1 MRPFATEPT
10 PDMNLYTLIT
20 RSGSTLRR
28 GFLPLALTA
37 FAAFAA
43 FPTSAQAQ
51 VVISQVYGGGGN
63 AGATLRQDFIE
74 LKNRSTTAQ
83 SVGGWS
89 VQYASATGG
98 TWQVTTLPAGTTIP
112 AGAYLLVRQAAG
124 TGGTVDVP
132 GDVTGTIAM
141 AGASGKVALANSAT
155 PLSGTVPT
163 GAALIDAVSY
173 GSANGIEGTPTPL
186 LSNTTAALR
195 NGGGCDDTGNN
206 GNDFTV
212 GTPNPRNSTA
222 TPEICTGGGGGGGG
236 GTPVAATI
244 PAIQGS
250 SATSPLVGQLV
261 VTSGV
266 VTRVNSNG
274 FFIQDL
280 NGDGNPATSDG
291 LFVFTSTTVFPEAVP
306 GNLVQ
311 VTGAVAEF
319 ASGAGTAAT
328 PLTQIANP
336 TSVSFVGS
344 GYTITPVSVTLPL
357 APGES
362 LERYE
367 GMLVRIEAALT
378 VQQNFLQARFG
389 QLTLGVGRHETPTN
403 RYRPNSPQAL
413 ALAELQARSRVMLDD
428 GSSAQNVNPT
438 PYFGANGVPRA
449 GDTVAN
455 LVGTLDFGLSGTSSA
470 GPGLYRLHPV
480 AAPVFTATNPRP
492 RAFAGLDN
500 DKTKIAAMNV
510 LNYFT
515 TFTNGETASGQTGQG
530 CTVGTSTTAGNCR
543 GANNLAEFV
552 RQRDK
557 IVRALA
563 GLDADVVGLM
573 EIQNNGNIA
582 AQNLVD
588 ALNAQVRSG
597 PWAVAPLP
605 AQSTGTDAIRVA
617 MIYKPAKVTLV
628 GGAVSDTDP
637 VNNRPT
643 LAQTFAAPGGERFTV
658 VVNHLKSK
666 GSCPGA
672 GDPDAA
678 GNLDAGD
685 GQGCWNAVRLQQA
698 QRLRTFVAQL
708 QQNSGT
714 NDVLMVGDF
723 NAYGQ
728 EDPIFELTGNGFVDQ
743 AARYNDF
750 AYTYV
755 FDGLAGRL
763 DQAISSAAMSPK
775 IVSAKVW
782 NINADEQIAYD
793 YNLEFKQPACA
804 TCAPDPAN
812 RYDAYRSSDHDPIL
826 VVVDFAAARAKAA
839 SRTAAPTAAA
849 RSAVR

>member
-1 MRPFATEPT
+1 MS
-10 PDMNLYTLIT
+10 LYKLISCQDT
-20 RSGSTLRR
+20 RLRVVL
-28 GFLPLALTA
+28 LPLA
-37 FAAFAA
+37 FAAFSA
-43 FPTSAQAQ
+43 FSTSAHAQ

-63 AGATLRQDFIE
+63 SGATLRHDFIE

-98 TWQVTTLPAGTTIP
+98 SWQVTMLPAGTTMA

-141 AGASGKVALANSAT
+141 AGANGKVALANTAAA
-155 PLSGTVPT
+155 LSGTVPA
-163 GAALIDAVSY
+163 GPALVDAVSY
-173 GSANGIEGTPTPL
+173 GSANGIEGTPTPA

-206 GNDFTV
+206 SNDFSV
-212 GTPNPRNSTA
+212 GAPAPRNSTA
-222 TPEICTGGGGGGGG
+222 AAEICTGGGGGGGG
-236 GTPVAATI
+236 GIPVAATI

-250 SATSPLVGQLV
+250 GAASALAGQLV

-266 VTRVNSNG
+266 VTRINSNG

-280 NGDGNPATSDG
+280 TGDGDAATSDG
-291 LFVFTSTTVFPEAVP
+291 LFVFTSATVYPEVQP

-311 VTGAVAEF
+311 VTGTVTEF

-336 TSVSFVGS
+336 TSVSLLGT
-344 GYTITPVSVTLPL
+344 GYSITPVSVTLPV

-362 LERYE
+362 LERFE
-367 GMLVRIEAALT
+367 GMLVRIEGTLT
-378 VQQNFLQARFG
+378 VQQNFLLARFG
-389 QLTLGVGRHETPTN
+389 QLTLGAGGRHETPTN
-403 RYRPNSPQAL
+403 RHRPNSPQAL
-413 ALAELQARSRVMLDD
+413 ALADLQARSRVMLDD
-428 GSSAQNVNPT
+428 GASMQNLNPT
-438 PYFGANGVPRA
+438 PYFGASGQPRA
-449 GDTVAN
+449 GDSVAN

-480 AAPVFTATNPRP
+480 AAPLFTAINPRP
-492 RAFAGLDN
+492 RALAGLDN

-510 LNYFT
+510 LNFFT
-515 TFTNGETASGQTGQG
+515 TFTNGQTADGQTGQG
-530 CTVGTSTTAGNCR
+530 CTVGGSTTAGNCR

-573 EIQNNGNIA
+573 EIQNNGNAA

-588 ALNAQVRSG
+588 SLNAQVRSG

-605 AQSTGTDAIRVA
+605 AQGTGSDAIRVA

-628 GGAVSDTDP
+628 GAAVSDTDP

-658 VVNHLKSK
+658 VVNHMKSK

-678 GNLDAGD
+678 GNVDAGD
-685 GQGCWNAVRLQQA
+685 GQGCWNGLRLQQT

-723 NAYGQ
+723 NAYGA

-743 AARYNDF
+743 AARYNAL

-755 FDGLAGRL
+755 FDAMAGSL
-763 DQAISSAAMSPK
+763 DHAISSASMSPK
-775 IVSAKVW
+775 IVATKLW
-782 NINADEQIAYD
+782 HINADEQIAYD
-793 YNLEFKQPACA
+793 YNLEFKQPLCA

-812 RYDAYRSSDHDPIL
+812 RFDPYRSSDHDPIL
-826 VVVDFAAARAKAA
+826 VVVDFAATARAKAA
-839 SRTAAPTAAA
+839 ARAVAPATSARNTA
-849 RSAVR
+849 RSTAGSTAR

>member
-1 MRPFATEPT
+1 MSLHTLLARPVT
-10 PDMNLYTLIT
+10 
-20 RSGSTLRR
+20 TLRVAL
-28 GFLPLALTA
+28 LPLA
-37 FAAFAA
+37 FAAFSA
-43 FPTSAQAQ
+43 FSTSAHAQ

-63 AGATLRQDFIE
+63 TGATFRHDFIE
-74 LKNRSTTAQ
+74 LKNRSTSAQ

-98 TWQVTTLPAGTTIP
+98 TWQVTALPAGTSIP

-141 AGASGKVALANSAT
+141 AGASGKVALANTAT

-163 GAALIDAVSY
+163 GPVLIDAVSY
-173 GSANGIEGTPTPL
+173 GTANGIEGTPTPA

-195 NGGGCDDTGNN
+195 NAGGCDDTGNN
-206 GNDFTV
+206 VNDFAV
-212 GTPNPRNSTA
+212 GTPNPRNSSA
-222 TPEICTGGGGGGGG
+222 PVEICSGGGGGGG

-250 SATSPLVGQLV
+250 GATSAMVGQLV
-261 VTSGV
+261 ITSGV
-266 VTRVNSNG
+266 VTRVNGNG
-274 FFIQDL
+274 FFIQDI
-280 NGDGNPATSDG
+280 NGDNNPDTSDG
-291 LFVFTSTTVFPEAVP
+291 IFVFTGTTVYPDAVP

-311 VTGAVAEF
+311 VTGPVAEF

-336 TSVSFVGS
+336 TSVSFLGS
-344 GYTITPVSVTLPL
+344 GYSIAPVVVTLPV

-367 GMLVRIEAALT
+367 GMLVRIDGALT

-389 QLTLGVGRHETPTN
+389 QLTLGASGRHETPTN
-403 RYRPNSPQAL
+403 RFRPNSPQAL
-413 ALAELQARSRVMLDD
+413 ALADLQARSRVMLDD
-428 GSSAQNVNPT
+428 GASTQNPNPT
-438 PYFGANGVPRA
+438 PYFGANGLPRA

-492 RAFAGLDN
+492 RALAGLDN

-515 TFTNGETASGQTGQG
+515 TFTNGQTADGQSGQG
-530 CTVGTSTTAGNCR
+530 CTLGTSTSAGNCR
-543 GANNLAEFV
+543 GANNLAEFQ

-588 ALNAQVRSG
+588 SLNAQVRSG

-605 AQSTGTDAIRVA
+605 ALSTGTDAIRLA

-666 GSCPGA
+666 GSCPNA
-672 GDPDAA
+672 GDPAAA
-678 GNLDAGD
+678 GNLDIGD
-685 GQGCWNAVRLQQA
+685 GQGCWNALRLQQA

-714 NDVLMVGDF
+714 ADVLMVGDM
-723 NAYGQ
+723 NSYGQ
-728 EDPIFELTGNGFVDQ
+728 EDPIFELTSNGYIDQ
-743 AARYNDF
+743 AARYNSF

-755 FDGLAGRL
+755 FDAMAGRL
-763 DQAISSAAMSPK
+763 DHAITSASMSPK
-775 IVSAKVW
+775 IVATKLW
-782 NINADEQIAYD
+782 HINADEQIAFD
-793 YNLEFKQPACA
+793 YNLESKQPACA

-812 RYDAYRSSDHDPIL
+812 RYDPYRSSDHDPIL
-826 VVVDFAAARAKAA
+826 VVVDFATTRGKA
-839 SRTAAPTAAA
+839 SAA
-849 RSAVR
+849 RSGRSAAR

>member
-1 MRPFATEPT
+1 MS
-10 PDMNLYTLIT
+10 LYKLISCQDT
-20 RSGSTLRR
+20 RLRVVL
-28 GFLPLALTA
+28 LPLA
-37 FAAFAA
+37 FAAFSA
-43 FPTSAQAQ
+43 FSTSAHAQ

-63 AGATLRQDFIE
+63 SGATLRHDFIE

-98 TWQVTTLPAGTTIP
+98 SWQVTMLPAGTTMA

-141 AGASGKVALANSAT
+141 AGANGKVALANTAAA
-155 PLSGTVPT
+155 LSGTVPA
-163 GAALIDAVSY
+163 GPALVDAVSY
-173 GSANGIEGTPTPL
+173 GSANGIEGTPTPA

-206 GNDFTV
+206 SNDFSV
-212 GTPNPRNSTA
+212 GAPAPRNSTA
-222 TPEICTGGGGGGGG
+222 AAEICTGGGGGGGG
-236 GTPVAATI
+236 GIPVAATI

-250 SATSPLVGQLV
+250 GAASALAGQLV

-266 VTRVNSNG
+266 VTRINSNG

-280 NGDGNPATSDG
+280 TGDGDAATSDG
-291 LFVFTSTTVFPEAVP
+291 LFVFTSATVYPEVQP

-311 VTGAVAEF
+311 VTGTVTEF

-336 TSVSFVGS
+336 TSVSLLGT
-344 GYTITPVSVTLPL
+344 GYSITPVSVTLPV

-362 LERYE
+362 LERFE
-367 GMLVRIEAALT
+367 GMLVRIEGTLT
-378 VQQNFLQARFG
+378 VQQNFLLARFG
-389 QLTLGVGRHETPTN
+389 QLTLGAGGRHETPTN
-403 RYRPNSPQAL
+403 RHRPNSPQAL
-413 ALAELQARSRVMLDD
+413 ALADLQARSRVMLDD
-428 GSSAQNVNPT
+428 GASMQNVNPT
-438 PYFGANGVPRA
+438 PYFGASGQPRA
-449 GDTVAN
+449 GDSVAN

-480 AAPVFTATNPRP
+480 AAPLFTAINPRP
-492 RAFAGLDN
+492 RALAGLDN

-510 LNYFT
+510 LNFFT
-515 TFTNGETASGQTGQG
+515 TFTNGQTADGQTGQG
-530 CTVGTSTTAGNCR
+530 CTVGGSTTAGNCR

-573 EIQNNGNIA
+573 EIQNNGNAA

-588 ALNAQVRSG
+588 SLNAQVRSG

-605 AQSTGTDAIRVA
+605 AQGTGSDAIRVA

-628 GGAVSDTDP
+628 GAAVSDTDP

-658 VVNHLKSK
+658 VVNHMKSK

-678 GNLDAGD
+678 GNVDAGD
-685 GQGCWNAVRLQQA
+685 GQGCWNGLRLQQT

-723 NAYGQ
+723 NAYGA
-728 EDPIFELTGNGFVDQ
+728 EDPIFELTGTGFVDQ
-743 AARYNDF
+743 AARYNAL

-755 FDGLAGRL
+755 FDAMAGSL
-763 DQAISSAAMSPK
+763 DHAISSASMSPK
-775 IVSAKVW
+775 IVATKLW
-782 NINADEQIAYD
+782 HINADEQIAYD
-793 YNLEFKQPACA
+793 YNLEFKQPLCA

-812 RYDAYRSSDHDPIL
+812 RFDPYRSSDHDPIL
-826 VVVDFAAARAKAA
+826 VVVDFAATARAKAA
-839 SRTAAPTAAA
+839 ARAVAPATSARNTA
-849 RSAVR
+849 RSTAGSTAR

>member
-1 MRPFATEPT
+1 MSLY
-10 PDMNLYTLIT
+10 NLF
-20 RSGSTLRR
+20 SCPHAGLRAAL
-28 GFLPLALTA
+28 LPLAC
-37 FAAFAA
+37 AAFSA
-43 FPTSAQAQ
+43 FSTSAHAQ

-63 AGATLRQDFIE
+63 SGATLRHDFIE

-98 TWQVTTLPAGTTIP
+98 SWQVTALPAGTTIP

-141 AGASGKVALANSAT
+141 AGANGKVALANTAT
-155 PLSGTVPT
+155 ALSGTVPT
-163 GAALIDAVSY
+163 GPALVDAVSY
-173 GSANGIEGTPTPL
+173 GTANGIEGTPTPA

-195 NGGGCDDTGNN
+195 NGGGCNDTGNN
-206 GNDFTV
+206 SDDFSV
-212 GTPNPRNSTA
+212 GTPAPRNSTA
-222 TPEICTGGGGGGGG
+222 MTEICTGGGGGGGG
-236 GTPVAATI
+236 GIPVAATI
-244 PAIQGS
+244 PVIQGS
-250 SATSPLVGQLV
+250 GAASALAGQLV

-266 VTRVNSNG
+266 VTRINSNG

-280 NGDGNPATSDG
+280 TGDGDAATSDG
-291 LFVFTSTTVFPEAVP
+291 LFVFTSATVFPEVQP
-306 GNLVQ
+306 GHLVQ
-311 VTGAVAEF
+311 VTGTVTEF

-336 TSVSFVGS
+336 ASVSLLGT
-344 GYTITPVSVTLPL
+344 GYSITPVSVTLPV

-362 LERYE
+362 LERFE
-367 GMLVRIEAALT
+367 GMLVRIEGTLT
-378 VQQNFLQARFG
+378 VQQNFLLARFG
-389 QLTLGVGRHETPTN
+389 QLTLGAGGRHETPTN

-413 ALAELQARSRVMLDD
+413 ALADLQARSRVMLDD
-428 GSSAQNVNPT
+428 GASAQNINPT
-438 PYFGANGVPRA
+438 PYFGASGQPRA
-449 GDTVAN
+449 GDSVAN
-455 LVGTLDFGLSGTSSA
+455 LVGTLDFGLSGTSSS

-480 AAPVFTATNPRP
+480 ADPLFTASNPRP
-492 RAFAGLDN
+492 RALAGLDN

-510 LNYFT
+510 LNFFT
-515 TFTNGETASGQTGQG
+515 TFTNGQTAEGQTGQG

-588 ALNAQVRSG
+588 SLNAQVRSG

-605 AQSTGTDAIRVA
+605 TQSTGTDAIRVA

-628 GGAVSDTDP
+628 GAAVSDTDP

-678 GNLDAGD
+678 GNVDAGD
-685 GQGCWNAVRLQQA
+685 GQGCWNATRLQQA

-723 NAYGQ
+723 NAYGA

-743 AARYNDF
+743 AARFNAL

-755 FDGLAGRL
+755 FDAMAGRL
-763 DQAISSAAMSPK
+763 DHAISSASMAPK
-775 IVSAKVW
+775 IVATKPW
-782 NINADEQIAYD
+782 HINADEQINYD
-793 YNLEFKQPACA
+793 YNLELKQPACA

-812 RYDAYRSSDHDPIL
+812 RYDPYRSSDHDPIL
-826 VVVDFAAARAKAA
+826 VVVDFAATARAKAA
-839 SRTAAPTAAA
+839 ARALTPAATAAA
-849 RSAVR
+849 RSSTAR

>member
-1 MRPFATEPT
+1 MRLDTLFT
-10 PDMNLYTLIT
+10 PP
-20 RSGSTLRR
+20 GSALRV
-28 GFLPLALTA
+28 GLLPLALSA

-43 FPTSAQAQ
+43 FAAFSTAAQAQ

-63 AGATLRQDFIE
+63 AGATLRHDFIE

-89 VQYASATGG
+89 VQYTSATGG
-98 TWQVTTLPAGTTIP
+98 TWQVTALPAATTIP

-124 TGGTVDVP
+124 TGGTVDVL

-155 PLSGTVPT
+155 PLSGTVPA
-163 GAALIDAVSY
+163 GAGLIDAVSY
-173 GSANGIEGTPTPL
+173 GTANGIEGTPTL
-186 LSNTTAALR
+186 ALSNTTAALR
-195 NGGGCDDTGNN
+195 NGSGCDDTGNN
-206 GNDFTV
+206 VNDFSV
-212 GTPNPRNSTA
+212 GAPAPRNSTA
-222 TPEICTGGGGGGGG
+222 TAEICSGGGGGGGG
-236 GTPVAATI
+236 GTPIATTI
-244 PAIQGS
+244 PVIQGS
-250 SATSPLVGQLV
+250 GGTSTMAGQLV
-261 VTSGV
+261 ITTGV

-280 NGDGNPATSDG
+280 IGDGNPATSDG
-291 LFVFTSTTVFPEAVP
+291 LFVFAGAALFPDAVP
-306 GNLVQ
+306 GNLVT
-311 VTGAVAEF
+311 VTGTVAEF

-336 TSVSFVGS
+336 TNVNFQGS
-344 GYTITPVSVTLPL
+344 GYSITPVTVSLPL

-362 LERYE
+362 LERFE
-367 GMLVRIEAALT
+367 GMLVRIDGALT

-389 QLTLGVGRHETPTN
+389 QLTLGAGGRHETPTN
-403 RYRPNSPQAL
+403 RHRPNSPQAL
-413 ALAELQARSRVMLDD
+413 ALADLQARSRVMLDD
-428 GSSAQNVNPT
+428 GASTSNPNPT
-438 PYFGANGVPRA
+438 PYFGSNGLPRA

-455 LVGTLDFGLSGTSSA
+455 LVGTLDFGVSGSSSA

-480 AAPVFTATNPRP
+480 AVPVFTATNPRP
-492 RAFAGLDN
+492 RALAGLDN

-510 LNYFT
+510 LNFFT
-515 TFTNGETASGQTGQG
+515 TFSNGQTADGQTGQG
-530 CTVGTSTTAGNCR
+530 CTLGTSTSAGNCR
-543 GANNLAEFV
+543 GASNLAEFQ

-573 EIQNNGNIA
+573 EIQNNGNVA

-605 AQSTGTDAIRVA
+605 ANSPGIGTGTDAIRVA
-617 MIYKPAKVTLV
+617 VIYKPAKVTLV
-628 GGAVSDTDP
+628 GAAVSDIDP

-643 LAQTFAAPGGERFTV
+643 LAQTFAALGGERFTV

-666 GSCPGA
+666 GSCPSA

-685 GQGCWNAVRLQQA
+685 GQGCWNGLRLQQA

-714 NDVLMVGDF
+714 NDVLIVGDM

-728 EDPIFELTGNGFVDQ
+728 EDPIVELTSNGFIDQ
-743 AARYNDF
+743 AARFNSF

-755 FDGLAGRL
+755 FDAMAGRL
-763 DQAISSAAMSPK
+763 DHAISSASMSPK
-775 IVSAKVW
+775 IVATKLW
-782 NINADEQIAYD
+782 NINADEQIAFD

-804 TCAPDPAN
+804 ACAPDPAN
-812 RYDAYRSSDHDPIL
+812 RYDPYRSSDHDPIL
-826 VVVDFAAARAKAA
+826 VVVNFAMPT
-839 SRTAAPTAAA
+839 RTRGVTRGSPPALRRP
-849 RSAVR
+849 

>member
-1 MRPFATEPT
+1 MRLHTRLNT
-10 PDMNLYTLIT
+10 RLHTLLT
-20 RSGSTLRR
+20 RPGATLRV
-28 GFLPLALTA
+28 GLLPLAFVA
-37 FAAFAA
+37 FAAFS
-43 FPTSAQAQ
+43 PSAYAQ

-63 AGATLRQDFIE
+63 AGATLRHDFIE

-89 VQYASATGG
+89 VQYTSAAGG
-98 TWQVTTLPAGTTIP
+98 TWQVTALPAGTTIP

-132 GDVTGTIAM
+132 GDITGTIAM

-155 PLSGTVPT
+155 PLSGTVPV
-163 GAALIDAVSY
+163 GAGLIDAVSY
-173 GSANGIEGTPTPL
+173 GTANGIEGTPTPV

-206 GNDFTV
+206 INDFSV
-212 GTPNPRNSTA
+212 GAPAPRNSTA
-222 TPEICTGGGGGGGG
+222 AAEICSGGGGGGGG
-236 GTPVAATI
+236 GGGIPMAATI

-250 SATSPLVGQLV
+250 GGTSTMAGQLV
-261 VTSGV
+261 ITSGV

-280 NGDGNPATSDG
+280 SGDGNPATSDG
-291 LFVFTSTTVFPEAVP
+291 LFVFSGATLFPDAVP
-306 GNLVQ
+306 GNLIT
-311 VTGAVAEF
+311 VTGTVAEF
-319 ASGAGTAAT
+319 ASGAGTVAT

-336 TSVSFVGS
+336 TSVSFQGA
-344 GYTITPVSVTLPL
+344 GYSITPVTVNLPL

-362 LERYE
+362 LERFE
-367 GMLVRIEAALT
+367 GMLVRIEGALI

-389 QLTLGVGRHETPTN
+389 QLTLGAGRHETPTN
-403 RYRPNSPQAL
+403 RHRPNSPQAL
-413 ALAELQARSRVMLDD
+413 ALADLQARSRVMLDD
-428 GSSAQNVNPT
+428 GASTQNPSPT
-438 PYFGANGVPRA
+438 PYFGSNGLPRA
-449 GDTVAN
+449 GDTVSN
-455 LVGTLDFGLSGTSSA
+455 LVGTLDFGLSGSSSA

-480 AAPVFTATNPRP
+480 AAPIFTATNPRP
-492 RAFAGLDN
+492 RALAGLDN

-515 TFTNGETASGQTGQG
+515 TFTNGQTADGQTGQG
-530 CTVGTSTTAGNCR
+530 CTLGTSTSAGNCR
-543 GANNLAEFV
+543 GASNLPEFQ

-573 EIQNNGNIA
+573 EIQNNGNVA

-605 AQSTGTDAIRVA
+605 ANSPGIGTGTDAIRVA
-617 MIYKPAKVTLV
+617 VIYKPAKVTLV
-628 GGAVSDTDP
+628 GVAISDTDP

-685 GQGCWNAVRLQQA
+685 GQGCWNGTRVQQV

-714 NDVLMVGDF
+714 NDVLIVGDM

-728 EDPIFELTGNGFVDQ
+728 EDPIFELTSNGFIDQ
-743 AARYNDF
+743 AARYNSF

-755 FDGLAGRL
+755 FDAMAGRL
-763 DQAISSAAMSPK
+763 DHAIASASMSPK
-775 IVSAKVW
+775 IVATKLW
-782 NINADEQIAYD
+782 HINADEQIAFD
-793 YNLEFKQPACA
+793 YNLESKQPACA
-804 TCAPDPAN
+804 TCAPDPAD
-812 RYDAYRSSDHDPIL
+812 RYDPYRSSDHDPIL
-826 VVVDFAAARAKAA
+826 VVVDFAITRGKA
-839 SRTAAPTAAA
+839 TAA
-849 RSAVR
+849 RSGRSAAR

>member
-1 MRPFATEPT
+1 MS
-10 PDMNLYTLIT
+10 LHTLFS
-20 RSGSTLRR
+20 RSRTTLRV
-28 GFLPLALTA
+28 GLIPLA
-37 FAAFAA
+37 FAAFSA
-43 FPTSAQAQ
+43 FSASAYAQ

-63 AGATLRQDFIE
+63 AGATLRHDFIE

-83 SVGGWS
+83 SVSGWS

-141 AGASGKVALANSAT
+141 AGGSGKVALANSAT

-163 GAALIDAVSY
+163 GTALIDAVSY
-173 GSANGIEGTPTPL
+173 GTANGIEGTPTPVL
-186 LSNTTAALR
+186 TNTTAALR

-206 GNDFTV
+206 GNDFAV
-212 GTPNPRNSTA
+212 GTPNPRNSTVA
-222 TPEICTGGGGGGGG
+222 PEVCSGGGGGGGGGG

-244 PAIQGS
+244 PAIQGNA
-250 SATSPLVGQLV
+250 ATSPLVGQLV

-291 LFVFTSTTVFPEAVP
+291 LFVFTSTTVYPDALP

-336 TSVSFVGS
+336 TSVSFQGS
-344 GYTITPVSVTLPL
+344 GYTLTPVTVTLPV

-367 GMLVRIEAALT
+367 GMLVRIESALT

-428 GSSAQNVNPT
+428 GASTQNVNPT

-449 GDTVAN
+449 GDTVTN

-492 RAFAGLDN
+492 RALAGLDN

-515 TFTNGETASGQTGQG
+515 TFTNGQTADGQTGQG
-530 CTVGTSTTAGNCR
+530 CTVGSSTTAGNCR
-543 GANNLAEFV
+543 GANNLAEFQ

-573 EIQNNGNIA
+573 EIQNNGNVA

-685 GQGCWNAVRLQQA
+685 GQGCWNATRLQQA

-714 NDVLMVGDF
+714 NDVLLVGDM

-728 EDPIFELTGNGFVDQ
+728 EDPIFELTSNGFVDQ
-743 AARYNDF
+743 AARYNSF

-763 DQAISSAAMSPK
+763 DHAISSASMSPK
-775 IVSAKVW
+775 IVATKLW

-812 RYDAYRSSDHDPIL
+812 RYDPYRSSDHDPIL
-826 VVVDFAAARAKAA
+826 VVVDFAAPTRSKATGRTARPAAPAARAAT
-839 SRTAAPTAAA
+839 R
-849 RSAVR
+849 

>member
-1 MRPFATEPT
+1 MSLHTLLTRPVT
-10 PDMNLYTLIT
+10 
-20 RSGSTLRR
+20 TLRVAL
-28 GFLPLALTA
+28 LPLA
-37 FAAFAA
+37 FAAFSA
-43 FPTSAQAQ
+43 FSTSAHAQ

-63 AGATLRQDFIE
+63 TGATFRHDFIE
-74 LKNRSTTAQ
+74 LKNRSTSAQ

-98 TWQVTTLPAGTTIP
+98 TWQVTALPAGTSIP

-141 AGASGKVALANSAT
+141 AGASGKVALANTAT
-155 PLSGTVPT
+155 PLSGTVPA
-163 GAALIDAVSY
+163 GPVLIDAVSY
-173 GSANGIEGTPTPL
+173 GTANGIEGTPTPA

-195 NGGGCDDTGNN
+195 NAGGCDDTGNN
-206 GNDFTV
+206 VNDFAV
-212 GTPNPRNSTA
+212 GTPNPRNSSA
-222 TPEICTGGGGGGGG
+222 PVEICSGGGGGGG

-250 SATSPLVGQLV
+250 GATSAMVGQLV
-261 VTSGV
+261 ITSGV
-266 VTRVNSNG
+266 VTRVNGNG
-274 FFIQDL
+274 FFIQDI
-280 NGDGNPATSDG
+280 NGDNNPDTSDG
-291 LFVFTSTTVFPEAVP
+291 IFVFAGTTVYPDAVP

-311 VTGAVAEF
+311 VTGPVAEF

-336 TSVSFVGS
+336 TSVSFLGS
-344 GYTITPVSVTLPL
+344 GYSIAPVVVTLPV
-357 APGES
+357 AAGES

-367 GMLVRIEAALT
+367 GMLVRIDGALT

-389 QLTLGVGRHETPTN
+389 QLTLGASGRHETPTN
-403 RYRPNSPQAL
+403 RFRPNSPQAL
-413 ALAELQARSRVMLDD
+413 ALADLQARSRVMLDD
-428 GSSAQNVNPT
+428 GASTQNPNPT
-438 PYFGANGVPRA
+438 PYFGANGLPRA

-492 RAFAGLDN
+492 RALAGLDN

-515 TFTNGETASGQTGQG
+515 TFTNGQTADGQSGQG
-530 CTVGTSTTAGNCR
+530 CTLGTSTSAGNCR
-543 GANNLAEFV
+543 GANNLAEFQ

-588 ALNAQVRSG
+588 SLNAQVRSG

-605 AQSTGTDAIRVA
+605 ALSTGTDAIRLA

-666 GSCPGA
+666 GSCPNA
-672 GDPDAA
+672 GDPAAA
-678 GNLDAGD
+678 GNLDIGD
-685 GQGCWNAVRLQQA
+685 GQGCWNALRLQQA

-714 NDVLMVGDF
+714 ADVLMVGDM
-723 NAYGQ
+723 NSYGQ
-728 EDPIFELTGNGFVDQ
+728 EDPIFELTSNGYIDQ
-743 AARYNDF
+743 AARYNSF

-755 FDGLAGRL
+755 FDAMAGRL
-763 DQAISSAAMSPK
+763 DHAITSASMSPK
-775 IVSAKVW
+775 IVATKLW
-782 NINADEQIAYD
+782 HINADEQIAFD
-793 YNLEFKQPACA
+793 YNLESKQPACA

-812 RYDAYRSSDHDPIL
+812 RYDPYRSSDHDPIL
-826 VVVDFAAARAKAA
+826 VVVDFAITRGKA
-839 SRTAAPTAAA
+839 TAA
-849 RSAVR
+849 RSGRSAAR

>member
-1 MRPFATEPT
+1 MS
-10 PDMNLYTLIT
+10 LYKLISCQDT
-20 RSGSTLRR
+20 RLRVAL
-28 GFLPLALTA
+28 LPLA
-37 FAAFAA
+37 FAAFSA
-43 FPTSAQAQ
+43 FSNSAHAQ

-63 AGATLRQDFIE
+63 SGATLRHDFIE

-89 VQYASATGG
+89 VQYTSATGG
-98 TWQVTTLPAGTTIP
+98 SWQVTTLPAGTTMA

-132 GDVTGTIAM
+132 GDVIGTIAM
-141 AGASGKVALANSAT
+141 AGANGKVALANTAAA
-155 PLSGTVPT
+155 LSGTVPT
-163 GAALIDAVSY
+163 GPALVDAVSY
-173 GSANGIEGTPTPL
+173 GSANGIEGTPTPA

-206 GNDFTV
+206 SNDFSV
-212 GTPNPRNSTA
+212 GTPAPRNSTA
-222 TPEICTGGGGGGGG
+222 TAEICTGGGGGGGG
-236 GTPVAATI
+236 GGGIPVAATI

-250 SATSPLVGQLV
+250 GAASALASQLV

-266 VTRVNSNG
+266 VTRINSNG

-280 NGDGNPATSDG
+280 TGDGNPATSDG
-291 LFVFTSTTVFPEAVP
+291 LFVFTSATVYPEVQP

-311 VTGAVAEF
+311 VTGTVAEF

-336 TSVSFVGS
+336 TSVSLLGT
-344 GYTITPVSVTLPL
+344 GYSITPVSVTLPV

-362 LERYE
+362 LERFE
-367 GMLVRIEAALT
+367 GMLVRIEGTLT
-378 VQQNFLQARFG
+378 VQQNFLLARFG
-389 QLTLGVGRHETPTN
+389 QLTLGAGGRHETPTN
-403 RYRPNSPQAL
+403 RHRPNSPQAL
-413 ALAELQARSRVMLDD
+413 ALADLQARSRVMLDD
-428 GSSAQNVNPT
+428 GASMQNLNPT
-438 PYFGANGVPRA
+438 PYFGASGQPRA
-449 GDTVAN
+449 GDSVAN

-480 AAPVFTATNPRP
+480 AAPLFTATNPRP
-492 RAFAGLDN
+492 RALAGLDN

-510 LNYFT
+510 LNFFT
-515 TFTNGETASGQTGQG
+515 TFTNGQTADGQTGQG
-530 CTVGTSTTAGNCR
+530 CTVGSSTTAGNCR

-557 IVRALA
+557 IVRAMA

-573 EIQNNGNIA
+573 EIQNNGNAA

-588 ALNAQVRSG
+588 SLNAQVRSG

-605 AQSTGTDAIRVA
+605 AQGTGSDAIRVA
-617 MIYKPAKVTLV
+617 LIYKPAKVTLV
-628 GGAVSDTDP
+628 GAAVSDTDP

-658 VVNHLKSK
+658 VVNHMKSK

-678 GNLDAGD
+678 GNVDAGD
-685 GQGCWNAVRLQQA
+685 GQGCWNATRLQQT

-723 NAYGQ
+723 NAYGA

-743 AARYNDF
+743 AARYNAL

-755 FDGLAGRL
+755 FDAMAGRL
-763 DQAISSAAMSPK
+763 DHAISSASMSPK
-775 IVSAKVW
+775 IVATKLW
-782 NINADEQIAYD
+782 HINADEQIAYD
-793 YNLEFKQPACA
+793 YNLEFKQPLCA

-812 RYDAYRSSDHDPIL
+812 RFDPYRSSDHDPIL
-826 VVVDFAAARAKAA
+826 VVVDFAATARAKAA
-839 SRTAAPTAAA
+839 ARAVAPATAA
-849 RSAVR
+849 RSTAR

>member
-1 MRPFATEPT
+1 MSLHTLLARPVT
-10 PDMNLYTLIT
+10 
-20 RSGSTLRR
+20 TLRVAL
-28 GFLPLALTA
+28 LPLA
-37 FAAFAA
+37 FAAFSA
-43 FPTSAQAQ
+43 FSTSAHAQ

-63 AGATLRQDFIE
+63 TGATFRHDFIE
-74 LKNRSTTAQ
+74 LKNRSTSAQ

-98 TWQVTTLPAGTTIP
+98 TWQVTALPAGTSIP

-141 AGASGKVALANSAT
+141 AGASGKVALANTAT

-163 GAALIDAVSY
+163 GPVLIDAVSY
-173 GSANGIEGTPTPL
+173 GTANGIEGTPTPA

-195 NGGGCDDTGNN
+195 NAGGCDDTGNN
-206 GNDFTV
+206 VNDFAV
-212 GTPNPRNSTA
+212 GTPNPRNSSA
-222 TPEICTGGGGGGGG
+222 PVEICSGGGGGGG

-250 SATSPLVGQLV
+250 GATSAMVGQLV
-261 VTSGV
+261 ITSGV
-266 VTRVNSNG
+266 VTRVNGNG
-274 FFIQDL
+274 FFIQDI
-280 NGDGNPATSDG
+280 NGDNNPDTSDG
-291 LFVFTSTTVFPEAVP
+291 IFVFTGTTVYPDAVP

-311 VTGAVAEF
+311 VTGPVAEF

-336 TSVSFVGS
+336 TSVSFLGS
-344 GYTITPVSVTLPL
+344 GYSIAPVVVTLPV

-367 GMLVRIEAALT
+367 GMLVRIDGALT

-389 QLTLGVGRHETPTN
+389 QLTLGASGRHETPTN
-403 RYRPNSPQAL
+403 RFRPNSPQAL
-413 ALAELQARSRVMLDD
+413 ALADLQARSRVMLDD
-428 GSSAQNVNPT
+428 GASTQNPNPT
-438 PYFGANGVPRA
+438 PYFGANGLPRA

-492 RAFAGLDN
+492 RALAGLDN

-515 TFTNGETASGQTGQG
+515 TFTNGQTADGQSGQG
-530 CTVGTSTTAGNCR
+530 CTLGTSTSAGNCR
-543 GANNLAEFV
+543 GANNLAEFQ

-588 ALNAQVRSG
+588 SLNAQVRSG

-605 AQSTGTDAIRVA
+605 ALSTGTDAIRLA

-666 GSCPGA
+666 GSCPNA
-672 GDPDAA
+672 GDPAAA
-678 GNLDAGD
+678 GNLDIGD
-685 GQGCWNAVRLQQA
+685 GQGCWNALRLQQA

-714 NDVLMVGDF
+714 ADVLMVGDM
-723 NAYGQ
+723 NSYGQ
-728 EDPIFELTGNGFVDQ
+728 EDPIFELTSNGYIDQ
-743 AARYNDF
+743 AARYNSF

-755 FDGLAGRL
+755 FDAMAGRL
-763 DQAISSAAMSPK
+763 DHAITSASMSPK
-775 IVSAKVW
+775 IVATKLW
-782 NINADEQIAYD
+782 HINADEQIAFD
-793 YNLEFKQPACA
+793 YNLESKQPACA

-812 RYDAYRSSDHDPIL
+812 RYDPYRSSDHDPIL
-826 VVVDFAAARAKAA
+826 VVVDFAITRGKA
-839 SRTAAPTAAA
+839 TAA
-849 RSAVR
+849 RSGRSAAR

>member
-1 MRPFATEPT
+1 MSLHTLLTRPVT
-10 PDMNLYTLIT
+10 
-20 RSGSTLRR
+20 TLRVAL
-28 GFLPLALTA
+28 LPLA
-37 FAAFAA
+37 FAAFSA
-43 FPTSAQAQ
+43 FSTSAHAQ

-63 AGATLRQDFIE
+63 TGATFRHDFIE
-74 LKNRSTTAQ
+74 LKNRSTSAQ

-98 TWQVTTLPAGTTIP
+98 TWQVTALPAGTSIP

-141 AGASGKVALANSAT
+141 AGASGKVALANTAT

-163 GAALIDAVSY
+163 GPVLIDAVSY
-173 GSANGIEGTPTPL
+173 GTANGIEGTPTPA

-195 NGGGCDDTGNN
+195 NAGGCDDTGNN
-206 GNDFTV
+206 VNDFAV
-212 GTPNPRNSTA
+212 GTPNPRNSSA
-222 TPEICTGGGGGGGG
+222 PVEICSGGGGGGG

-250 SATSPLVGQLV
+250 GATSAMVGQLV
-261 VTSGV
+261 ITSGV
-266 VTRVNSNG
+266 VTRVNGNG
-274 FFIQDL
+274 FFIQDI
-280 NGDGNPATSDG
+280 NGDNNPDTSDG
-291 LFVFTSTTVFPEAVP
+291 IFVFAGTTVYPDAVP

-311 VTGAVAEF
+311 VTGPVAEF

-336 TSVSFVGS
+336 TSVSFLGS
-344 GYTITPVSVTLPL
+344 GYSIAPVVVTLPV
-357 APGES
+357 AAGES

-367 GMLVRIEAALT
+367 GMLVRIDGALT

-389 QLTLGVGRHETPTN
+389 QLTLGASGRHETPTN
-403 RYRPNSPQAL
+403 RFRPNSPQAL
-413 ALAELQARSRVMLDD
+413 ALADLQARSRVMLDD
-428 GSSAQNVNPT
+428 GASTQNPNPT
-438 PYFGANGVPRA
+438 PYFGANGLPRA

-492 RAFAGLDN
+492 RALAGLDN

-515 TFTNGETASGQTGQG
+515 TFTNGQTADGQSGQG
-530 CTVGTSTTAGNCR
+530 CTLGTSTSAGNCR
-543 GANNLAEFV
+543 GANNLAEFQ

-588 ALNAQVRSG
+588 SLNAQVRSG

-605 AQSTGTDAIRVA
+605 ALSTGTDAIRLA

-666 GSCPGA
+666 GSCPNA
-672 GDPDAA
+672 GDPAAA
-678 GNLDAGD
+678 GNLDIGD
-685 GQGCWNAVRLQQA
+685 GQGCWNALRLQQA

-714 NDVLMVGDF
+714 ADVLMVGDM
-723 NAYGQ
+723 NSYGQ
-728 EDPIFELTGNGFVDQ
+728 EDPIFELTSNGYIDQ
-743 AARYNDF
+743 AARYNSF

-755 FDGLAGRL
+755 FDAMAGRL
-763 DQAISSAAMSPK
+763 DHAIASASMSPK
-775 IVSAKVW
+775 IVATKLW
-782 NINADEQIAYD
+782 HINADEQIAFD
-793 YNLEFKQPACA
+793 YNLESKQPACA

-812 RYDAYRSSDHDPIL
+812 RYDPYRSSDHDPIL
-826 VVVDFAAARAKAA
+826 VVVDFAITRGKA
-839 SRTAAPTAAA
+839 TAA
-849 RSAVR
+849 RSGRSAAR